1 MIPYSDKVMRTRYI
15 RGMAFIDTCSDCAVR
30 DQALCGS
37 LNDRELQALDALGQR
52 RRLAR
57 GEAGMWAG
65 DDNVVCANLLSGVL
79 KLVASTADG
88 REQIV
93 GLLYPADF
101 VGQPYA
107 EQADFTVVA
116 LTDVELCVFPR
127 LAFQRV
133 LEDHARMERLLL
145 QRTLQALN
153 DARGRMLTLARKSAE
168 EKVAGF
174 LLDMATRAGS
184 SGCRPTPDGPLTF
197 DLPLTRGQI
206 ADVLGLTIET
216 VSRQLTRLKG
226 AGVIRLPGGRA
237 LTISDRNALESRAE
251 AA

>member
-1 MIPYSDKVMRTRYI
+1 MGASDI
-15 RGMAFIDTCSDCAVR
+15 CADCAVR
-30 DQALCGS
+30 DQALCAS
-37 LNDRELQALDALGQR
+37 LSDKELVALNTLGQR
-52 RRLAR
+52 RRIAR
-57 GEAGMWAG
+57 GQTVMWAG
-65 DDNVVCANLLSGVL
+65 DESIICANLLSGVL
-79 KLVASTADG
+79 KLVAATADG

-107 EQADFTVVA
+107 EQTEFTITA

-127 LAFQRV
+127 LGFRRV
-133 LEDHARMERLLL
+133 LEDHARMEQLLL
-145 QRTLQALN
+145 QRTLRALS

-168 EKVAGF
+168 ERVAGF
-174 LLDMATRAGS
+174 LLDMAARAGAT
-184 SGCRPTPDGPLTF
+184 GCRATPGGPMTF

-216 VSRQLTRLKG
+216 VSRQMTKLKG
-226 AGVIRLPGGRA
+226 AGVIALPGGRA
-237 LTISDRNALESRAE
+237 VTIADQEALQSRAE